1 MVSRRGGRLRM
12 RAKRGWDDPSSF
24 VTSPL
29 PPFLSAGADAVLR
42 VAFCLLRDAT
52 CSGSCRFRRSQRRQ
66 GAQDEVWQVP
76 GSDRSFHHFAALA
89 HRHAAGSGWREGA
102 SWLGLASSVR
112 GVWGR
117 EGIWEGR
124 KEGRIEDGWV
134 EGRMGGGRQGGRE
147 GRMAGEYE
155 GRHER

>member
-29 PPFLSAGADAVLR
+29 PPSLSAGADAVLR

-52 CSGSCRFRRSQRRQ
+52 CSGSRSFRRSQRRQ
-66 GAQDEVWQVP
+66 GAEDEVWQVP
-76 GSDRSFHHFAALA
+76 GSDRPFHHFAALA

-102 SWLGLASSVR
+102 GLLGSASSVR
-112 GVWGR
+112 GAWGR
-117 EGIWEGR
+117 EGVWEGR
-124 KEGRIEDGWV
+124 KEGRMEDGWV
-134 EGRMGGGRQGGRE
+134 EGRWGDREARGEGGQDGGRIRGKT
-147 GRMAGEYE
+147 
-155 GRHER
+155 